1 MPWPYALIAA
11 LEEPELL
18 ADDVRSFFRSPRDGW
33 SGAD

>member
-1 MPWPYALIAA
+1 MTWPYALIAA

-18 ADDVRSFFRSPRDGW
+18 TDDVRSFFRSLRDGS